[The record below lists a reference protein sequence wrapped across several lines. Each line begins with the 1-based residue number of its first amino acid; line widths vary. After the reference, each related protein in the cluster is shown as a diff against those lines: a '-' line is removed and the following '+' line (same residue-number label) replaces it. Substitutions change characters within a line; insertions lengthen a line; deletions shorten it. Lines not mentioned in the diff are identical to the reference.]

1 MPEAAKT
8 TEGLRG
14 SKVIQ
19 FSVFLENKVG
29 ALLDLTKTL
38 SNANVHICGISILD
52 TSDSAV
58 IRMVVDD
65 PQRARQVFRE
75 VAKIANER
83 AILAVELPQGPE
95 KLDLML
101 RALLAAE
108 INLAF
113 CYSLMVRPR
122 GHAVLAL
129 HVEDDDYAAQVLNKS
144 GFKVLKQEDISR

>member
-1 MPEAAKT
+1 MPEMSKT

-14 SKVIQ
+14 VKVVQ

-38 SNANVHICGISILD
+38 SDANVHICGISVLD

-65 PQRARQVFRE
+65 PQRARQVLHEAEEMFTE
-75 VAKIANER
+75 CP
-83 AILAVELPQGPE
+83 ILCVEMPQGPE
-95 KLDLML
+95 KLDRVL

-108 INLAF
+108 INIFF
-113 CYSLMVRPR
+113 CYSLMVRPHS
-122 GHAVLAL
+122 HAVLAL
-129 HVEDDDYAAQVLNKS
+129 HVEDDDYAAHVLNKA
-144 GFKVLKQEDISR
+144 GFKVLMQEDISR